1 MKYINLIHVKDSYL
15 NITESILNRKD
26 NLTICQNDN
35 IIINENA
42 TYQCCYYNT
51 EYQEC
56 ESEHYMIL
64 FYGNDT
70 IYESGFASG
79 TNNNT
84 ISELRNNI
92 AFLAINR
99 KKVDIYNPLYIL
111 PHTKVEIYYLS
122 NVSTLENY
130 FFFNYDENVNNIEKI
145 DLLTFISSTVINI
158 SHIFEGWN
166 PFKAINLSNF
176 NATSVKDMSY
186 MFSGCS
192 SLELIDLSSFDT
204 PLLTNMSHIF
214 ENCTSLVSIN

>member
-1 MKYINLIHVKDSYL
+1 MFYGCTQLQLIDLYSIKMNKIITAQNMFKNLDNLKYINLIHVKDSYL

-35 IIINENA
+35 IIRNENA

-56 ESEHYMIL
+56 ESTHYMIL

-130 FFFNYDENVNNIEKI
+130 FFSIMMK
-145 DLLTFISSTVINI
+145 
-158 SHIFEGWN
+158 
-166 PFKAINLSNF
+166 
-176 NATSVKDMSY
+176 M
-186 MFSGCS
+186 
-192 SLELIDLSSFDT
+192 LI
-204 PLLTNMSHIF
+204 I
-214 ENCTSLVSIN
+214 